1 MARMKREQRS
11 EDDGQE
17 SARQARREAIE
28 MLIDEMGTQSFPAS
42 DPPAWG
48 ALASRLDQA
57 KREAGLE

>member
-42 DPPAWG
+42 DPPTWG
-48 ALASRLDQA
+48 TLASRLDQA